1 VVEDTRFLY
10 RVFRPWRHLEERPP
24 ETLHIET
31 TNVCNANCIFC
42 AYQYQDRFREGKGV
56 MSDKIFSRGLR
67 EYFEMGGRSVNFVPL
82 VGDSLVDPKII
93 QRVRQAKDFG
103 FYVEMFTN
111 GILFNRMDLKT
122 FLETGVNCVTLS
134 TGPFDRE
141 NYELLYRTSPG
152 KYEDLL

>member
-1 VVEDTRFLY
+1 MRDSALIDYFRRRFPFESRFRVYAKRVVEDTRFLY

-93 QRVRQAKDFG
+93 QRV
-103 FYVEMFTN
+103 
-111 GILFNRMDLKT
+111 
-122 FLETGVNCVTLS
+122 
-134 TGPFDRE
+134 
-141 NYELLYRTSPG
+141 
-152 KYEDLL
+152 